1 MAFRVPPVWWPVLA
15 VASPALV
22 PWMMSKNRRF
32 RENRREASR
41 MNEERIQG
49 AVPLSLPALEQVALT
64 VVLEQEHEDGFKGEP
79 GVSYLLRT
87 EKGSLLYD
95 IGFGGQ
101 YDNFANNT
109 SLLGLKMEDV
119 DALAISHLHADHM
132 GGLKAQRS
140 RRVTLPEPFGPAG
153 GRPCYLPDTAGA
165 EGFDVRIAD
174 EPVILEGGIAST
186 GPLARSLYF
195 FGLTQEQALVALV
208 KDKGLLVLTGCGHP
222 TIEVVLRMVRK
233 LSDEPIYAIGGGL
246 HFPVTEGRGNYG
258 GFQLQMIVGTGKPW
272 WERITDADLTRT
284 IEAIRKEDPKRLLLS
299 AHDTCDHAL
308 GRISREVDAEVEV
321 LKAGATYVI

>member
-1 MAFRVPPVWWPVLA
+1 MAFRVSPGWWPVLA

-32 RENRREASR
+32 KENREKATR
-41 MNEERIQG
+41 MNEERIG
-49 AVPLSLPALEQVALT
+49 AAEPLSLPALDQLELT
-64 VVLEQEHEDGFKGEP
+64 VVCEHEHEEDFKGEA

-87 EKGSLLYD
+87 DQGALLYD
-95 IGFGGQ
+95 IGFGAQ
-101 YDNFANNT
+101 YSTFADNT
-109 SLLGLKMEDV
+109 CRLGLKMEDV

-140 RRVTLPEPFGPAG
+140 RRVALPPAFGAAG
-153 GRPCYLPDTAGA
+153 GKPCYLPDTAGA
-165 EGFDVRIAD
+165 EGFDVRITAS
-174 EPVILEGGIAST
+174 PRMLEGGIAST

-195 FGLTQEQALVALV
+195 FGLTQEQALVAHV
-208 KDKGLLVLTGCGHP
+208 KGKGLFVLTGCGHP
-222 TIEVVLRMVRK
+222 TIEVVIRMVRQ

-246 HFPVTEGRGNYG
+246 HFPVTKGRGNYG

-272 WERITDADLTRT
+272 WEGVTDTDLTST
-284 IEAIRKEDPKRLLLS
+284 IQAIRKENPKRLLLS

-308 GRISREVDAEVEV
+308 HRISQEVDAQVEI
-321 LKAGATYVI
+321 LKAGATYVL